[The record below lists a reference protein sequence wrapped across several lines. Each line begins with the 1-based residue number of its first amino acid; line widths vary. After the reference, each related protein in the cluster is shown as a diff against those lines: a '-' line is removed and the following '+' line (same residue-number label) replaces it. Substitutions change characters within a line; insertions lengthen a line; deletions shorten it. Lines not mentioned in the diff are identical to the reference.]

1 MQPWWK
7 DESELARFL
16 ESQRALRTARTPSS
30 PTYPGTM
37 GHFQD
42 EDLIRLDHASAVLQ
56 SILQRI
62 SHNQEH
68 YQRIADLLTFVR
80 RLRDDLPLQTP
91 DQAFERLQTLRSW
104 LFWLPPAM
112 LRGGDTDLG
121 ALAVLSQFFGVALA
135 LEPLF
140 PEIGG
145 AYLGSMAVLP
155 IEEIRRILLA
165 RKASHPYA
173 PDVQL
178 AVSLMELPCDIV
190 AEYRNRVQWAARR
203 SVDHYSP
210 SPLSPYLPL
219 PSLQPPSATSTT
231 SSGISTYTT
240 SPIHSPASA
249 PVTGSPY
256 TRSNAFEPRRHSH
269 QVYIASPTF
278 PPDVTEDHR
287 PSMPE
292 YTKHAPVAQ
301 SPIYSPTYLPS
312 MAPGGNA
319 PQAVA
324 PSMGYHEQPA
334 VSMAGGFVAPE
345 LCWT

>member
-7 DESELARFL
+7 EESELARFL
-16 ESQRALRTARTPSS
+16 DGQRAFRSARTPSTPS
-30 PTYPGTM
+30 YTGST

-80 RLRDDLPLQTP
+80 NLRDDLPLQTP
-91 DQAFERLQTLRSW
+91 DQVFERLQTLRAW

-121 ALAVLSQFFGVALA
+121 ALAVLSHFFGVALA

-145 AYLGSMAVLP
+145 AYLGSMAVHP
-155 IEEIRRILLA
+155 IEDIRRIVLA
-165 RKASHPYA
+165 RKASHPFA

-178 AVSLMELPCDIV
+178 AVSLMELPCEIM
-190 AEYRNRVQWAARR
+190 AEYRSRQQWSQRHSA
-203 SVDHYSP
+203 DHYSP
-210 SPLSPYLPL
+210 SPISPYLPL
-219 PSLQPPSATSTT
+219 PSLQPPSATSTH
-231 SSGISTYTT
+231 SGVSTFST

-256 TRSNAFEPRRHSH
+256 SRHTTFEPRRHSQ

-278 PPDVTEDHR
+278 PPDATDDHR
-287 PSMPE
+287 PSLPE
-292 YTKHAPVAQ
+292 YTKQSPVGP
-301 SPIYSPTYLPS
+301 SPIYSPTYVPGMVSGSTIPS
-312 MAPGGNA
+312 ITQSLNYNDP
-319 PQAVA
+319 
-324 PSMGYHEQPA
+324 PA
-334 VSMAGGFVAPE
+334 VTMAGGFVAPE
-345 LCWT
+345 LWT

>member
-7 DESELARFL
+7 EESELARFL
-16 ESQRALRTARTPSS
+16 DSQRSLRTARTPSTPS
-30 PTYPGTM
+30 YPGSM

-42 EDLIRLDHASAVLQ
+42 EDLIRLDHATAVLQ
-56 SILQRI
+56 NILQRI

-80 RLRDDLPLQTP
+80 RLRDDLPLQSP
-91 DQAFERLQTLRSW
+91 DQAFERLQTLRAW

-155 IEEIRRILLA
+155 IEDIRRILLA
-165 RKASHPYA
+165 RKASHPFA

-178 AVSLMELPCDIV
+178 AVSLMELPCEIV
-190 AEYRNRVQWAARR
+190 AEYRGRQQWSPRR
-203 SVDHYSP
+203 SAEHYSP
-210 SPLSPYLPL
+210 SPISPYLPL
-219 PSLQPPSATSTT
+219 PSLQPPSATSTH
-231 SSGISTYTT
+231 SGVSTFTT
-240 SPIHSPASA
+240 SPLHSPASA
-249 PVTGSPY
+249 PVSGSPY
-256 TRSNAFEPRRHSH
+256 TRAAGFEPRRHSQ

-278 PPDVTEDHR
+278 PPDATEEHR
-287 PSMPE
+287 PSLPE
-292 YTKHAPVAQ
+292 YAKQSPVGA
-301 SPIYSPTYLPS
+301 SPIYSPTYVPGMVS
-312 MAPGGNA
+312 GGNTM
-319 PQAVA
+319 PPISQSISFNE
-324 PSMGYHEQPA
+324 PPA
-334 VSMAGGFVAPE
+334 VTMAGGFVAPE
-345 LCWT
+345 LWT